1 MKSVCVRG
9 GGTPFLPK
17 RPGEI
22 TTKTLGELKKNMKI
36 LNTKSWMILCAA
48 TLLLAGQT
56 AWAQTA
62 TVPARVVE
70 AVDDTQTV
78 TLHGNVHP
86 LVRAGF
92 DQGALPDSQPMT
104 RMLLLL
110 QRSDAQEASLRQLM
124 DAQQTKGSGSYHA
137 WLTPDQFGKQYGP
150 ADADVQAVT
159 DWLTRQGFQ
168 VAKVAAGRTVIEFS
182 GNVGQV
188 RNAFH
193 TQIHKYVAKGE
204 EHFANVSDPAIPEAL
219 APVVKGVVA
228 LHNFP
233 KHSFLRSAGL
243 YQRTKATGE
252 LKPLFSFENPLNYAM
267 GPADFATIYNIPTT
281 VNGNPAG
288 SGQAIAIVGQSN
300 INTDDVVAFRSMF
313 GLPAYSTVCTS
324 TLPPQCQLSV
334 IVNGTDPGI
343 LAPSAPG
350 TLSDES
356 ESDLDVEWSGA
367 IAPNAQ
373 ILFVTSQSTQ
383 SNPTQVSAGTDLS
396 ALYIVDNNLA
406 PVMSESYGAC
416 EAELLT
422 AGNQFYSQLWEQ
434 ASAQGITV
442 AIAAGDTG
450 PASCDPYPNDPD
462 PDAANQGLNVN
473 GTASTPYNVAVGGTD
488 FDPLQVQNPTTYWN
502 STNTATQESA
512 IGYIPEVPWDD
523 SACALNYPGTPC
535 TAVNANGADLA
546 AGAGGPSNCIQTTVN
561 NSTGEITC
569 NTSDAFP
576 NGIGYAKPSW
586 QVGTNLTPADGVRD
600 LPDISFFASDGF
612 FSGVADIVCESDE
625 NPNGATCN
633 LNTPFQ
639 DFMGVGGTSAATPA
653 FAAVMALVNQQTG
666 QRQGNANYVLY
677 GLAAK
682 ETTISS
688 CNSSSFT
695 TPGTPLP
702 ATCTFYDITKG
713 NNSVACD
720 AGSPNCSNAGSSGYG
735 VIVSGVTV
743 DNGNPAFKAVAG
755 YDLATG
761 LGTINVGNLLANWST
776 FSRTVPTVTLGSVS
790 QSGQTIT
797 ATATVSPAPT
807 GTAGTES
814 VSLVA
819 LASATGPMLGTIGP
833 FTLTSGTASI
843 PSTLL
848 PVTTAYVEAS
858 YGGDATLAA
867 NTSTPTKLATTVAGA
882 GYTGEATVYF
892 VGYNSSTGATTTP
905 TTSSQSFAYGTPY
918 ILSIL
923 VTNNGTSCAFGYPN
937 TKPTSPTAISCP
949 TGTIKLFDNGNA
961 QNDFLNNGNATNQSS
976 LNNLGLVEDQPIN
989 LSGTVNGTTPGAHNL
1004 TVTYSGDQNY
1014 SPVVTGGS
1022 NTLAITISKAAT
1034 QTLVGTSPSVISS
1047 TGGSVS
1053 LGAYIVTNS
1062 NGAGPGGTVQFANGS
1077 ANIGSPLTC
1086 QGAASVSGSQDATP
1100 PISQIA
1106 TGTAYCFVSTTT
1118 TISALYPPGTVRP
1131 GPPSVPVVPLV
1142 LALVSLL
1149 FFALGFRWM
1158 PEGRRRAYAF
1168 AGLVAFAL
1176 LVVGIV
1182 GCGGGGGGG
1191 GGGGS
1196 STVTINVTYAGDN
1209 NYSSS
1214 NGSAQITVQ

>member
-1 MKSVCVRG
+1 
-9 GGTPFLPK
+9 
-17 RPGEI
+17 
-22 TTKTLGELKKNMKI
+22 MKI
-36 LNTKSWMILCAA
+36 LNTKSWMILCAV
-48 TLLLAGQT
+48 TLLLAGQA

-62 TVPARVVE
+62 VVQARVVGT
-70 AVDDTQTV
+70 VDDTQTV
-78 TLHGNVHP
+78 TLRGNVHP
-86 LVRAGF
+86 LARAAN
-92 DQGALPDSQPMT
+92 DQGTLPDSQPMT
-104 RMLLLL
+104 HMLLLL

-124 DAQQTKGSGSYHA
+124 DAQQTKGSASYHA
-137 WLTPDQFGKQYGP
+137 WLTPEQFGKQYGP

-182 GNVGQV
+182 GNAGQV

-193 TQIHKYVAKGE
+193 TQIHRYVVKGE
-204 EHFANVSDPAIPEAL
+204 ARFANTSDPAIPEAL

-233 KHSFLRSAGL
+233 KHSYLRSAGL
-243 YQRTKATGE
+243 YRRTKATGE
-252 LKPLFSFENPLNYAM
+252 LKPLFSFANPLNYAI
-267 GPADFATIYNIPTT
+267 GPADFATIYNVPAT
-281 VNGNPAG
+281 VNGAPAG
-288 SGQAIAIVGQSN
+288 TGQTIAIVGQSN
-300 INTDDVVAFRSMF
+300 INVADIQAFRAMF
-313 GLPAYSTVCTS
+313 GLPANFSQS
-324 TLPPQCQLSV
+324 NV

-343 LAPSAPG
+343 IAPPAPD
-350 TLSDES
+350 TITDES

-373 ILFVTSQSTQ
+373 ILFVTSESTE
-383 SNPTQVSAGTDLS
+383 SNPSQVSAGIDLS

-502 STNTATQESA
+502 STNTANTEESA
-512 IGYIPEVPWDD
+512 IGYIPEIPWDD
-523 SACALNYPGTPC
+523 SVCALNYPGTAC
-535 TAVNANGADLA
+535 STVNANGADLA

-586 QVGTNLTPADGVRD
+586 QVGTNLTPVDGVRD
-600 LPDISFFASDGF
+600 LPDVSFFASDGF
-612 FSGVADIVCESDE
+612 FSGVAYVVCESDE

-639 DFMGVGGTSAATPA
+639 DFLGVGGTSAASPT
-653 FAAVMALVNQQTG
+653 FAAVMALVNQKTG

-720 AGSPNCSNAGSSGYG
+720 AGSPNCSNDGSGSTAYG
-735 VIVSGVTV
+735 VMVSGVAV
-743 DNGNPAFKAVAG
+743 DNGNPAFQAEQG

-761 LGTINVGNLLANWST
+761 LGTINVGNLLANWSSVT
-776 FSRTVPTVTLGSVS
+776 RTVPTVTLGSLS
-790 QSGQTIT
+790 QSGQTLT
-797 ATATVSPAPT
+797 GSASVSPAPS
-807 GTAGTES
+807 GAAGTES
-814 VSLVA
+814 VSLIA
-819 LASATGPMLGTIGP
+819 LYSDQATVLGTIGP
-833 FTLTSGTASI
+833 FTLAGATANI

-848 PVTTAYVEAS
+848 PASTAYVQAS

-867 NTSTPTKLATTVAGA
+867 STSAPTKLATAVAGA
-882 GYTGEATVYF
+882 EYTSKVTVSF
-892 VGYNSSTGATTTP
+892 VGFNSTTGATNTP
-905 TTSSQSFAYGTPY
+905 TQSSQSFAYGTPY
-918 ILSIL
+918 I
-923 VTNNGTSCAFGYPN
+923 VTIQVTDGGTSCAFGYPN
-937 TKPTSPTAISCP
+937 TKPTTPTAIPCP
-949 TGTIKLFDNGNA
+949 TGTVTLYANGSP
-961 QNDFLNNGNATNQSS
+961 QTDFLNNGSATGATK
-976 LNNLGLVEDQPIN
+976 LNNVGLAEDQPIN
-989 LSGTVNGTTPGAHNL
+989 LSATSNGTSPGVYNL
-1004 TVTYSGDQNY
+1004 TATYSGDRNY
-1014 SPVVTGGS
+1014 SPVASGGS
-1022 NTLAITISKAAT
+1022 NSLQITVSKAAT
-1034 QTLVGTSPSVISS
+1034 QVVVASSATSITPGASLELSAQVQTSSNGLPPS
-1047 TGGSVS
+1047 GSVTFTS
-1053 LGAYIVTNS
+1053 GGATL
-1062 NGAGPGGTVQFANGS
+1062 GS
-1077 ANIGSPLTC
+1077 ANCLPTTSAQNTTNGTSYCT
-1086 QGAASVSGSQDATP
+1086 ATL
-1100 PISQIA
+1100 
-1106 TGTAYCFVSTTT
+1106 TTT
-1118 TISALYPPGTVRP
+1118 GLSGLYPRPVGEPKGPGL
-1131 GPPSVPVVPLV
+1131 PVVPMI
-1142 LALVSLL
+1142 LAMIGLL
-1149 FFALGFRWM
+1149 LFALGWRWM
-1158 PEGRRRAYAF
+1158 PERRRRAYAY
-1168 AGLVAFAL
+1168 AGLVAFVL
-1176 LVVGIV
+1176 LTAGIA
-1182 GCGGGGGGG
+1182 GCGGSGGGGGGG
-1191 GGGGS
+1191 GGGHTDTFS
-1196 STVTINVTYAGDN
+1196 ANYPGDT
-1209 NYSSS
+1209 NYTSSS
-1214 NGSAQITVQ
+1214 ASGQITVQ

>member
-1 MKSVCVRG
+1 
-9 GGTPFLPK
+9 
-17 RPGEI
+17 
-22 TTKTLGELKKNMKI
+22 MKI
-36 LNTKSWMILCAA
+36 LKMKSWMILCAV
-48 TLLLAGQT
+48 TLLLAGQ
-56 AWAQTA
+56 AARAQQV
-62 TVPARVVE
+62 TVPARVLE
-70 AVDDTQTV
+70 AVDDTRTV
-78 TLHGNVHP
+78 QLKGNVHP
-86 LVRAGF
+86 LARAEF

-124 DAQQTKGSGSYHA
+124 DAQQTKGSSSYHA
-137 WLTPDQFGKQYGP
+137 WLTPEQFGKQYGP

-168 VAKVAAGRTVIEFS
+168 VVNVAAGRTVIEFS

-193 TQIHKYVAKGE
+193 TQIHKYLVNGE
-204 EHFANVSDPAIPEAL
+204 EHFANASDPAIPEAL

-233 KHSFLRSAGL
+233 KHSYLRSAGL

-252 LKPLFSFENPLNYAM
+252 LKPLFSFGNPLNYAM
-267 GPADFATIYNIPTT
+267 GPADFATIYNIPAT
-281 VNGNPAG
+281 VNGAPAG
-288 SGQAIAIVGQSN
+288 TGQTIAVVGQSN
-300 INTDDVVAFRSMF
+300 INVADIQAFRAMF
-313 GLPAYSTVCTS
+313 GLPANFTQSN
-324 TLPPQCQLSV
+324 V

-343 LAPSAPG
+343 VAPPSPG
-350 TLSDES
+350 ILTDES

-373 ILFVTSQSTQ
+373 ILFVTSQSTI
-383 SNPTQVSAGTDLS
+383 SNPTQVSAGIDLS

-406 PVMSESYGAC
+406 PVMSESYGEC
-416 EAELLT
+416 EAYLLT
-422 AGNQFYSQLWEQ
+422 AGNQFYNQLWEQ
-434 ASAQGITV
+434 AAAQGITV
-442 AIAAGDTG
+442 AIAAGDSG
-450 PASCDPYPNDPD
+450 PASCDPYANDPD
-462 PDAANQGLNVN
+462 PDAANQGLNVS

-488 FDPLQVQNPTTYWN
+488 FDPVQVQNPTTYWN
-502 STNTATQESA
+502 GTNTANTQESA

-535 TAVNANGADLA
+535 TSVNANGADLA

-561 NSTGEITC
+561 NSTGVITC
-569 NTSDAFP
+569 NTSGAFP
-576 NGIGYAKPSW
+576 NGIGYAKPAW
-586 QVGTNLTPADGVRD
+586 QTPLTAADSVRD

-612 FSGVADIVCESDE
+612 FSGVADVICESDQ
-625 NPNGATCN
+625 NTGGASCN
-633 LNTPFQ
+633 LNTPFN

-677 GLAAK
+677 GLASK
-682 ETTISS
+682 ETYTN
-688 CNSSSFT
+688 CNSSKFT
-695 TPGTPLP
+695 IPTNP
-702 ATCTFYDITKG
+702 APAGCTFYDITKG

-720 AGSPNCSNAGSSGYG
+720 AGSPNCSNQGGSGYG
-735 VIVSGVTV
+735 VMVSSVGV
-743 DNGNPAFKAVAG
+743 DNGNPAFQAVAG

-761 LGTINVGNLLANWST
+761 LGTINVGNLLTNWSN
-776 FSRTVPTVTLGSVS
+776 FSRTATTTTLGILS
-790 QSGQTIT
+790 QSGQSL
-797 ATATVSPAPT
+797 AASATVSPAPT

-814 VSLVA
+814 VSVVA
-819 LASATGPMLGTIGP
+819 LASDQTTVLGTIGP
-833 FTLTSGTASI
+833 FTLTGGAASI
-843 PSTLL
+843 STTLL
-848 PVTTAYVEAS
+848 PAGTAYVEAR
-858 YGGDATLAA
+858 YGGDATFAA
-867 NTSTPTKLATTVAGA
+867 STSTPTKLATTVAGA
-882 GYTGEATVYF
+882 GYTGKATVYF
-892 VGYNSSTGATTTP
+892 VGYNSSTGAPNTP

-923 VTNNGTSCAFGYPN
+923 VTNSGTSCAFGYPN
-937 TKPTSPTAISCP
+937 TKPTSPAIPCP

-961 QNDFLNNGNATNQSS
+961 QNDFVNNSTNQSS

-989 LSGTVNGTTPGAHNL
+989 LSATLNGTTPGAHNL

-1014 SPVVTGGS
+1014 SQVVTGGS
-1022 NTLAITISKAAT
+1022 NTLSLSVSKAAT

-1047 TGGSVS
+1047 GGGSVT
-1053 LGAYIVTNS
+1053 LGAYIATNS

-1077 ANIGSPLTC
+1077 VNIGPALTC

-1100 PISQIA
+1100 PISQITA
-1106 TGTAYCFVSTTT
+1106 GTAYCFVSTTT
-1118 TISALYPPGTVRP
+1118 TIAALYPPGTVRP

-1142 LALVSLL
+1142 VALVSLL
-1149 FFALGFRWM
+1149 LFALGWRWM
-1158 PEGRRRAYAF
+1158 PVGRRRAYAY

-1196 STVTINVTYAGDN
+1196 TVTINVTYSGDS
-1209 NYSSS
+1209 NYSPS